1 MTGSTEQSSVDAN
14 EAALVKALKTY
25 YKLCCESK
33 NKTILILD
41 PALIKSIRTFVAD
54 TRAAVSLYV
63 CKILLV
69 LTEDPSDAASLA
81 KADGVIAAVSKACEE
96 ALPPRIIRN
105 LLVVYSRLS
114 AAKDLR
120 ASNAP
125 AQQKKFAFSA
135 GTKQLVF
142 LFDPPTDEQRKK
154 VERACLQ
161 TKGVVSVCFESSA
174 HNKCLIRCK
183 ETVEAKAVARIILG
197 CGFEMIQQL
206 VRDADGARQHFN
218 FYREELLGDAE
229 PKKEMPA
236 YLDDNIEIFDPTQ
249 CIVTKDQLNAGQDSS
264 SWLSS
269 IKSFFW

>member
-1 MTGSTEQSSVDAN
+1 MS
-14 EAALVKALKTY
+14 
-25 YKLCCESK
+25 LCSCI
-33 NKTILILD
+33 IL
-41 PALIKSIRTFVAD
+41 AHVA
-54 TRAAVSLYV
+54 
-63 CKILLV
+63 
-69 LTEDPSDAASLA
+69 
-81 KADGVIAAVSKACEE
+81 
-96 ALPPRIIRN
+96 
-105 LLVVYSRLS
+105 
-114 AAKDLR
+114 
-120 ASNAP
+120 
-125 AQQKKFAFSA
+125 
-135 GTKQLVF
+135 VF
-142 LFDPPTDEQRKK
+142 QEQRKK

-183 ETVEAKAVARIILG
+183 ETVEAKVRSRSRHGLAFSFYIQAVARIILG